1 MRAVSSNSYSENI
14 LLVLEKE
21 DKGKLHSLF
30 ETSINLKFGER
41 LINISCNN
49 TVMPP
54 FGIQVP
60 EYCIKKITADIE
72 NREEI
77 IFDSTEKSLLF
88 KDMDLKLNLRGK
100 IYDSRI
106 LPVQADKKNAEKNI
120 KEILDYFLGNNEK
133 NGFGIG
139 NREFVKVITDVEN
152 STLNE
157 EVLVKIN
164 NIRKDIE
171 AGKTEIKS
179 YNYFLGRGEG
189 LTPGGDDFIIG
200 IMAAM
205 NFFNHKKT
213 GKLKKELMQDI
224 YKKTTD
230 ISAEYLYYGVISCF
244 SLNITEFCKKLLLN
258 NINKEEEKKTLYKS
272 YENLIKNG
280 HTSGVDTLMGI
291 LLYIITALKT
301 V

>member
-1 MRAVSSNSYSENI
+1 
-14 LLVLEKE
+14 
-21 DKGKLHSLF
+21 
-30 ETSINLKFGER
+30 
-41 LINISCNN
+41 
-49 TVMPP
+49 
-54 FGIQVP
+54 
-60 EYCIKKITADIE
+60 
-72 NREEI
+72 
-77 IFDSTEKSLLF
+77 
-88 KDMDLKLNLRGK
+88 MDLKLNLRGK
-100 IYDSRI
+100 VYDSRI

-139 NREFVKVITDVEN
+139 SREFVKVITDVEN

-171 AGKTEIKS
+171 AGKTEIKN

-258 NINKEEEKKTLYKS
+258 NINKEEEKKALYKS

>member
-1 MRAVSSNSYSENI
+1 MRAVSSDSYSENVMLI
-14 LLVLEKE
+14 FEKE
-21 DKGKLHSLF
+21 EKGKLHSVF

-41 LINISCNN
+41 LVNVSCNR

-60 EYCIKKITADIE
+60 EHVIKKLTADIE
-72 NREEI
+72 NSEEI
-77 IFDSTEKSLLF
+77 IFDNTGKSLLF
-88 KDMDLKLNLRGK
+88 KDMDLKLNLRGRMYGNK
-100 IYDSRI
+100 I
-106 LPVQADKKNAEKNI
+106 LPAKADKKNAEKNI
-120 KEILDYFLGNNEK
+120 KEILNYFLGNNDR
-133 NGFGIG
+133 NGFGIA

-164 NIRKDIE
+164 NLRKDVE
-171 AGKTEIKS
+171 AGKTEIKN

-200 IMAAM
+200 MMAAM
-205 NFFNHKKT
+205 NFLNHNKAK
-213 GKLKKELMQDI
+213 KLKKELMQDI
-224 YKKTTD
+224 DKKTTD
-230 ISAEYLYYGVISCF
+230 ISAEYLYYGVLSCF
-244 SLNITEFCKKLLLN
+244 SLNITKFCEKLLFD
-258 NINKEEEKKTLYKS
+258 NINSEEEKKALYKS

-291 LLYIITALKT
+291 LLYSTAVLKT